1 MTPALLDLARR
12 AVASRGWD
20 WLEGVRLQDGARV
33 MHHAS
38 ERDGQWCPDPWVW
51 GRGGMQRIRPD
62 DLPDLADPATLG
74 AVEHGLLPDGWV
86 LAMEPGHGW
95 GVIAGGVEWVGRP
108 NGANPMSKAAALVAA
123 LEAL

>member
-12 AVASRGWD
+12 AVACRGWR
-20 WLEGVRLQDGARV
+20 WLPGMHSSNGWRVLRVEPEGVWFVRDDHLLVERV
-33 MHHAS
+33 PPT
-38 ERDGQWCPDPWVW
+38 EIED
-51 GRGGMQRIRPD
+51 I
-62 DLPDLADPATLG
+62 PDLADPATLG
-74 AVEHGLLPDGWV
+74 AVEHGLLPEGWA

-95 GVIAGGVEWVGRP
+95 GVIAGGVEWVVRP